1 MTMKFEFDQAKS
13 QANKADPNRKLDFVE
28 AQVIWQSTYVL
39 LGSVEV
45 ENDDG
50 GLEVR
55 DLTVGVINGKKWL
68 AVTTKRDEVIR
79 IISVRRARENEEK
92 SYDKAF
98 KETSEG

>member
-1 MTMKFEFDQAKS
+1 MKFEFDQAKS
-13 QANKADPNRKLDFVE
+13 QANKADPNRNLDFVE
-28 AQVIWQSTYVL
+28 AQAIWHSTHVL

-50 GLEVR
+50 GVELR

-68 AVTTKRDEVIR
+68 AVTTKRGEVIR

-92 SYDKAF
+92 AYGKAI
-98 KETSEG
+98 KEASKG